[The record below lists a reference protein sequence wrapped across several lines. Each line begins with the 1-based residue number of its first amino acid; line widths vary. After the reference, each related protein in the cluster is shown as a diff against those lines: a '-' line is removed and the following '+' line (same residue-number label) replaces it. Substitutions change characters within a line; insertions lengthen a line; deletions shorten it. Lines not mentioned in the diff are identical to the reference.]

1 MRIVH
6 LVDLFAPNIG
16 GTERVVEDLALAQAA
31 AGDAVTVITLTPA
44 GPAEVALPGVTVIRL
59 QLGKLASL
67 GIADTARPFHPPF
80 PLWHVTGE
88 LRNVLAG
95 LDADVIIAHSWMVYS
110 YLPLR
115 QELGTPVVWYL
126 HDFLLSCP
134 KRTKLYEHG
143 GPCPGARVRRC
154 ISCSSSQYG
163 AVKASVVAIGQHRA
177 NSRLLDRV
185 DHLLA
190 NSTSVAS
197 VGSADVAIAAPLTV
211 VGVPI
216 TLRDAK
222 RATRQR
228 PRFLPDGEFILFVGQ
243 LSEQKGL
250 YELLE
255 AFTALEAPGV
265 RLVCIGTKQPST
277 PTHWPEG
284 TIVVENVAHEEVLA
298 ALECSRFGVLPS
310 HAEGL
315 GLVALEGAGAGKAMI
330 VTNVGGLTEVVD
342 NGVTGLVV
350 PVRDV
355 ASLQA
360 AMQQLLDDPELAR
373 TMGVAGRKKA
383 ELMTD
388 VAVALRI
395 REVLASLLEGR
406 EGRQR

>member
-216 TLRDAK
+216 TLRDGQL
-222 RATRQR
+222 ATRQR
-228 PRFLPDGEFILFVGQ
+228 PRFLPDGDFILFVGQ

-250 YELLE
+250 FELLE
-255 AFTALEAPGV
+255 AFATLKAPGIK
-265 RLVCIGTKQPST
+265 LVCIGTKQSST

-298 ALECSRFGVLPS
+298 ALEYSRFGVLPS

-315 GLVALEGAGAGKAMI
+315 GLVALEAAGASKAMI
-330 VTNVGGLTEVVD
+330 VTNVGGLTEVVAD
-342 NGVTGLVV
+342 GVTGLVV
-350 PVRDV
+350 PVGDV
-355 ASLQA
+355 ASLRA
-360 AMQQLLDDPELAR
+360 AMQQLIDDPELAR
-373 TMGVAGRKKA
+373 TMGVAGRQKA
-383 ELMTD
+383 EFMTD

-395 REVLASLLEGR
+395 REVLVSLLR
-406 EGRQR
+406 R